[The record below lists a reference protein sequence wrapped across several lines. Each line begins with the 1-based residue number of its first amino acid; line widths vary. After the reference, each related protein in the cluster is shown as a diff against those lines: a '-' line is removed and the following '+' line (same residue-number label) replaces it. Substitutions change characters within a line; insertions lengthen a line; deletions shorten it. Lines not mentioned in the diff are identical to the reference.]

1 MARLTSEIAARQVGS
16 KYDLVL
22 IAARRARE
30 LNRGWNPLVK
40 CDNSLPV
47 TALREIEAGLI
58 GREYLRKP
66 QNLDRRE
73 QPPSEQNQHG
83 AESTAK

>member
-1 MARLTSEIAARQVGS
+1 MARITSQLAAKQVGS
-16 KYDLVL
+16 HYDLVL

-30 LNRGWNPLVK
+30 LNRGWSPLIK
-40 CDNSLPV
+40 CTNLVVV

-58 GREYLRKP
+58 GRDYLKKS

-73 QPPSEQNQHG
+73 RPPIHELDQ
-83 AESTAK
+83 